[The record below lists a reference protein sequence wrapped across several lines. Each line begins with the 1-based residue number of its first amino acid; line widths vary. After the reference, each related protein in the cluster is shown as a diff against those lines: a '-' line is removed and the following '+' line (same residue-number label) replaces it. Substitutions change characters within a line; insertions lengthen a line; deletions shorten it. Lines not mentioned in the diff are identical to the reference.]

1 MGYAKIG
8 ILDWIAQ
15 GEFSGPV
22 EILDRSGSLAGE
34 LLVEAEFD
42 KEFVGEGDVSSNPTK
57 PSPKNG
63 DSKAASTSK
72 KDGKGKGSEFSDGEI
87 LNAFTSFDLD
97 KNNYVGAAE
106 IRHVLV
112 NIGEKATDEEVS
124 RFMSRVK
131 W

>member
-15 GEFSGPV
+15 GEFSGPI

-34 LLVEAEFD
+34 LLVEAEFEKD
-42 KEFVGEGDVSSNPTK
+42 LGVGDATSNPTK
-57 PSPKNG
+57 ESPKNG
-63 DSKAASTSK
+63 DTKAASTSK
-72 KDGKGKGSEFSDGEI
+72 QGGKGKDSEFSDAEI

-124 RFMSRVK
+124 
-131 W
+131 